1 VIDELDRGAVE
12 RIIKRVGDLDADAV
26 VAAGVEVGFD
36 EIELRKAVALERLE
50 RTASRQHEPVRLE
63 RVVGTR
69 TVVEERIVSRDR
81 RAVVDTIDAWL
92 TGVHQLRRT
101 RIEERAIGSAELPGI
116 GVGDGTG
123 ASDADVIV
131 STRWTRRTDV
141 AASVQ
146 RSLRGLT
153 GDGKLGEVPTVT
165 VAAVAVADG
174 ATAVRV
180 ELDRSARYHV
190 ARGTVAITAAATVV
204 LGVAGAVATA
214 PFGLLALPTAAIGTA
229 AAASSRG
236 HARRLHH
243 EAERLITDVE
253 QGVEPTG
260 MIGGITKRLTDKL
273 PRSAR

>member
-1 VIDELDRGAVE
+1 MIDELDRGAVE

-36 EIELRKAVALERLE
+36 EIELRRAVALERLE

-101 RIEERAIGSAELPGI
+101 RIEERAIGSAELPG
-116 GVGDGTG
+116 VGDGAD
-123 ASDADVIV
+123 ASDPDVIV

-153 GDGKLGEVPTVT
+153 GDGRLGEVPTVT

-190 ARGTVAITAAATVV
+190 ASGTVAISAAATVV

-236 HARRLHH
+236 HARRLHR

-260 MIGGITKRLTDKL
+260 MIGGITKRLTAKL
-273 PRSAR
+273 PRGAR